1 MQVGAQ
7 AGGERKSVPPRQQLL
22 VVDDEPQVLVALSD
36 LLSDDYVVLT
46 ADSPVH
52 AFNVLEHERDIAVV
66 VSDQRMPNMTGD
78 EFLGKLSSRSDA
90 TRMLVTGYADL
101 SAVIRA
107 VNNGRIFAYVTKPW
121 NPAELRMT
129 IQQGVERFHLM
140 RELARER
147 QFLHDLMNN
156 VPDAIYF
163 KDRDL
168 TFSRVN
174 PAFAEFA
181 GMSDASVAVGKNWGQ
196 LDADAGVML
205 MEQQERQVLAEGRT
219 LSDVVCERDTPFG
232 KRSFSATVAPIKTA
246 DGSVMGVV
254 GISREMTKRI
264 ATEHALKA
272 SEERLRLTFL
282 ATNAGLFDWTVETGH
297 VNYSP
302 SVSALLGHAEGE
314 LEPSFHAF
322 ESRLHPADR
331 ERTLDGIRRHLAER
345 VPYNTE
351 FRARVASGDYHWF
364 QCSGQ
369 AVWTADGTPTRLV
382 GSIQDITE
390 RKEQEQRIARLT
402 RIRAMLGGV
411 NAAIVRLSERA
422 PLLKESCRIA
432 VDDGGLPF
440 ALIATAD
447 TKSSALSV
455 AAWEGGSEE
464 LARVL
469 GHELSS
475 GVTRPESV
483 VDRLVRTQQPVV
495 LHDLAEHAELS
506 FAAALVGAGYHAA
519 AFLPLV
525 SAGLLE
531 GVFVLVGEEAGFFDG
546 QEVRLLS
553 ELADNV
559 AFALDHV
566 AKSERLRF
574 LAYYDELTGLPKRDL
589 LLDRLNQW
597 LHARLKE
604 GGRLALLLVDISR
617 FRHVNETLG
626 RRAGDELLVRVAER
640 LKEVLGEEDTLARF
654 DSNGF
659 GVLLPA
665 AGDESEIATW
675 VEQTIVRRLNP
686 SFTVAETELRIAV
699 RVGVAVFPSDGKD
712 ADTLIA
718 NAEAALK
725 AAKAKGS
732 PCQFYAP
739 SMNERV
745 AEKLSLETKLRRAIE
760 QEEFLLHY
768 QPKIDLKSGVIV
780 GLEALIRWRDPE
792 RGLIAPGRFIPV
804 LEETGM
810 ILDVGAWVLNRA
822 AAQYAEWAEAG
833 LSPPRI
839 AVNVSAIQLSQR
851 DFVSSVDHALAR
863 HPGAVGGLDIEITES
878 VLMEDLNGC
887 IEKLGALKQKGVRVA
902 IDDFGTGYSSLG
914 YLSRLPIDAL
924 KVDRSFIV
932 RMSEDPQEMTIVS
945 TIISLAHSLD
955 LKVIAEGVETTDQ
968 ARLLKLLKCDQIQGY
983 LIGRPEAPEVTV
995 HLLGKRS
1002 SPNWSGTG

>member
-1 MQVGAQ
+1 MMQAGAQ
-7 AGGERKSVPPRQQLL
+7 AGGEKTSAPPRQQLL

-36 LLSDDYVVLT
+36 LLSDDYIVLT
-46 ADSPVH
+46 ADSPLS
-52 AFNVLEHERDIAVV
+52 AFSVLEHEPDVAVV
-66 VSDQRMPNMTGD
+66 VSDQRMPSMNGD

-101 SAVIRA
+101 SAVISA
-107 VNNGRIFAYVTKPW
+107 VNNGKIFAYVTKPW

-129 IQQGVERFHLM
+129 IQQGVERFQLL

-163 KDRDL
+163 KDREL

-174 PAFAEFA
+174 PAFAELSGTA
-181 GMSDASVAVGKNWGQ
+181 DPADVVGKTWTQ
-196 LDADAGVML
+196 LDADAGVRL
-205 MEQQERQVLAEGRT
+205 IEDQERQVLAEGRSQ
-219 LSDVVCERDTPFG
+219 SDVVRERVTSNG
-232 KRSFSATVAPIKTA
+232 KRWFSSTVAPIRSASGTVL
-246 DGSVMGVV
+246 GLV
-254 GISREMTKRI
+254 GISRDVTKRV
-264 ATEHALKA
+264 ATENALKA
-272 SEERLRLTFL
+272 SEERLRLTFD
-282 ATNAGLFDWTVETGH
+282 ASNAGLFEWTIDSGH
-297 VNYSP
+297 VHYSA
-302 SVSALLGHAEGE
+302 SIAALLGQEQSE
-314 LEPSFHAF
+314 LTPSFDEF
-322 ESRLHPADR
+322 ESRLHPADKQR
-331 ERTLDGIRRHLAER
+331 VVEAIRRHLAER

-351 FRARVASGDYHWF
+351 FRARVAGGDYRWF
-364 QCSGQ
+364 QSSGQ
-369 AVWTADGTPTRLV
+369 AVWTPEGVPTRMV
-382 GSIQDITE
+382 GSIHDITE

-422 PLLKESCRIA
+422 SLLEECCRSA
-432 VDDGGLPF
+432 VVDGGLAL

-447 TKSSALSV
+447 DKSSPLSI
-455 AAWEGGSEE
+455 AAFAGGNAE
-464 LARVL
+464 LARSI
-469 GHELSS
+469 GEELTQ
-475 GVTRPESV
+475 GVAAPGSV
-483 VDRLVRTQQPVV
+483 VDRLLRTEQAVV
-495 LHDLAEHAELS
+495 LHDVAEHTELA
-506 FAAALVGAGYHAA
+506 FARALLDAGCRAA

-525 SAGLLE
+525 SAGMAE
-531 GVFVLVGEEAGFFDG
+531 GVFVLVAEEAGFFDG

-589 LLDRLNQW
+589 LVDRLSQW
-597 LHARLKE
+597 LHARLKD

-626 RRAGDELLVRVAER
+626 RRAGDELLVNVTER
-640 LKEVLGEEDTLARF
+640 LKKMLGEEDTLARF

-659 GVLLPA
+659 GLLLPA
-665 AGDESEIATW
+665 AGDESEIASW
-675 VEQTIVRRLNP
+675 VERTLVRGLNP
-686 SFTVAETELRIAV
+686 CFMVSETELRIAV
-699 RVGVAVFPSDGKD
+699 RVGVAVYPADGKD
-712 ADTLIA
+712 GDTLIA

-732 PCQFYAP
+732 PCEFYAP

-745 AEKLSLETKLRRAIE
+745 AEKLTLETKLRRAIE

-768 QPKIDLKSGVIV
+768 QPKIDLKTGLIV
-780 GLEALIRWRDPE
+780 GLEALIRWQDPT
-792 RGLIAPGRFIPV
+792 RGLIAPGSFIPV
-804 LEETGM
+804 LEETGL

-822 AAQYAEWAEAG
+822 AAQYAEWAGAG

-851 DFVSSVDHALAR
+851 AFVASVDQALAR
-863 HPGAVGGLDIEITES
+863 HPAASGGLDIEITES
-878 VLMEDLNGC
+878 VLMEDFGGS
-887 IEKLGALKQKGVRVA
+887 IEKLGALKKKGVCIA

-955 LKVIAEGVETTDQ
+955 LKVIAEGVETNDQ
-968 ARLLKLLKCDQIQGY
+968 ARLLRLLKCDQIQGY
-983 LIGRPEAPEVTV
+983 LVGRPEAPEVTRQLLET
-995 HLLGKRS
+995 HLDPK
-1002 SPNWSGTG
+1002 